1 MRGRSPVTVWRPP
14 ARAHTLAHTQSNCR
28 VDGSAAWALR
38 AVQRRVG
45 TSRIAFYNPC
55 FRLHGCVLRDARP
68 PPGDRGAPLVPVPPA
83 GRARGIQRR
92 RADRAPRRLGRRP
105 ARRDKFRGLRVFRPV
120 SGFPGTSVVANRPTW
135 TSARPTPR
143 TRKASLRLVARRAAV
158 RQPARSPGSGVFGS
172 TLGSPTGVSLR
183 LPRVSRLATTNSDV
197 TARPIIP
204 THAANPAR
212 NREPTVRG
220 ASHTRR
226 RRRSTRV

>member
-120 SGFPGTSVVANRPTW
+120 SGFPGTSLFGCPTDRRGRPRDRRLGLVKRACGSSRAERQSGSPHARRGPGYSVRR
-135 TSARPTPR
+135 SARRQASLSVSLAFHDWRPR
-143 TRKASLRLVARRAAV
+143 T
-158 RQPARSPGSGVFGS
+158 
-172 TLGSPTGVSLR
+172 
-183 LPRVSRLATTNSDV
+183 V
-197 TARPIIP
+197 T
-204 THAANPAR
+204 
-212 NREPTVRG
+212 
-220 ASHTRR
+220 
-226 RRRSTRV
+226 

>member
-68 PPGDRGAPLVPVPPA
+68 PGPGTGVLRSCRCRPRGAREAYNAGERTALRAASAAAPPDA
-83 GRARGIQRR
+83 TNFAEARFSPGFRLSRYFGCPTDRRGRPR
-92 RADRAPRRLGRRP
+92 DRRLGLVKRACGSSRAERQSGSP
-105 ARRDKFRGLRVFRPV
+105 HARRG
-120 SGFPGTSVVANRPTW
+120 PGYSVRR
-135 TSARPTPR
+135 SARR
-143 TRKASLRLVARRAAV
+143 QASEL
-158 RQPARSPGSGVFGS
+158 S
-172 TLGSPTGVSLR
+172 

>member
-55 FRLHGCVLRDARP
+55 FRLHGCVLRDRGPRRRP
-68 PPGDRGAPLVPVPPA
+68 GTGVLRSCRCRPRGAREAYNAGERTALRAASAAAPPDATNFADCAFFARFPAFPVL
-83 GRARGIQRR
+83 
-92 RADRAPRRLGRRP
+92 RL
-105 ARRDKFRGLRVFRPV
+105 
-120 SGFPGTSVVANRPTW
+120 SNRPTW

-172 TLGSPTGVSLR
+172 TLGSPTGVSLS
-183 LPRVSRLATTNSDV
+183 PSRFTTGD
-197 TARPIIP
+197 
-204 THAANPAR
+204 H
-212 NREPTVRG
+212 EQ
-220 ASHTRR
+220 
-226 RRRSTRV
+226 